1 MLPFTITLVAG
12 ESPYRQVVYAA
23 TKAVV
28 SGEML
33 PGAPFPSVRE
43 LSQAL
48 KINPNTAHKV
58 VAELVRDGLLEV
70 LPGVGTVVA
79 RARKSSAREKRALLS
94 REVETLLVEARRLGI
109 AREALLKAVDAR
121 WEELFGSDTAD
132 ASRDRAVERSRG
144 RDNDE

>member
-1 MLPFTITLVAG
+1 MLPFPISLVPG

-28 SGEML
+28 SGVL
-33 PGAPFPSVRE
+33 PAGSPFPSVRE

-58 VAELVRDGLLEV
+58 VAELVRNGVLEV

-79 RARKSSAREKRALLS
+79 AGVESSAAEKRALLS
-94 REVETLLVEARRLGI
+94 KPVEQLVVEAMRLGL
-109 AREALLKAVDAR
+109 EEQDVVQAL
-121 WEELFGSDTAD
+121 
-132 ASRDRAVERSRG
+132 ASRWRELSGGNQPGAAGRAAPAE
-144 RDNDE
+144 